1 MLTSTIENLAT
12 LLGVSSDTL
21 MNVIT
26 FFIVILLIIISLSS
40 GLEFKGIALIYGVT
54 MTILQLLGIES
65 VFNIFTLIISAIE
78 GLANEIFMGVVYGY

>member
-26 FFIVILLIIISLSS
+26 FFIVVLLIIISLSS

-54 MTILQLLGIES
+54 MTILQILGIES

-78 GLANEIFMGVVYGY
+78 GLANEIFMGVSYGY